1 MLHMDSSEIY
11 FRGLDRLVARENF
24 LEKEMLD
31 SDVRHLEVR
40 TGFFDKSLAVGI
52 SFMTSGYQRVD
63 LEQAIHRHLFLLLT
77 SLFFVLSSFLLCV
90 VHNFLISRAV
100 HLLSK
105 QLERVYH
112 SANKATRAYPDH
124 VNKSDLL
131 AQKIRADELEAGEFA
146 EQKTKIVSCAH
157 FTGLGAVIL
166 LIIGY
171 CIGLAEVAS
180 IIAATK

>member
-1 MLHMDSSEIY
+1 
-11 FRGLDRLVARENF
+11 
-24 LEKEMLD
+24 
-31 SDVRHLEVR
+31 
-40 TGFFDKSLAVGI
+40 
-52 SFMTSGYQRVD
+52 MTSGYQRVD